1 MPKSYRLRTK
11 IGVDQSIRVNIE
23 QDFDFLE
30 VLSLKLRQEDVYTRF
45 CADYG
50 VVIGRVVAN
59 GGYGIPNANVSVFVP
74 VENMDLND
82 PVISSL
88 YPYKSPEEKNE
99 DGFRYNLLPYVQEY
113 GGHTPTGTFPTRQ
126 DVISRQEVLEIY
138 EKYYKFS
145 VKTNES
151 GDFMIVGVP
160 LGLQKVVLDLDLS
173 NMGCFS
179 LRPQDLI
186 RMGRG
191 VQDQFN
197 GSQFK
202 SSSDLSSLPQI
213 VNQVKD
219 VDVAS
224 FWGQEDLC
232 NIGITRVDFDL
243 RDLNIELEP
252 TAVFMGSIFSTPNNQ
267 MLRKNCKPKT
277 EQGDLCGLVTGPGE
291 ILAIR
296 QTIDVDINGDPILEQ
311 YFLPNG
317 GKVIDDEGTFVTEVP
332 MNLDY
337 IFTNEFGEEVI
348 SNDPSIGIPT
358 KSKYR
363 FKVKYQ
369 SDDNGP
375 AVSNNIFNPIKGEII
390 RGNFLVPQIR
400 EYGWNGTT
408 TNPGIDPSNLSNTAT
423 VSLNFNNPNE
433 VETRLITV
441 PSNASVEVLTSPDA
455 ENIETYVN
463 GQLRTEA
470 WIDFPNGGILEI
482 RVTKRNNL
490 GTFTPVNLDYV
501 LYDYRY
507 SQFQKSYAFSLDWN
521 EYANKSVA
529 INCEDFFYEM
539 VYNKVYTTAQ
549 LIEEYRK
556 GSGRARFLGI
566 KEIIDRGCESTTNK
580 FPTNDGV
587 RNFDFLYFLFNIII
601 SLLTPVIIALIP
613 ITHLLALLWPILK
626 WVLVIFLSG
635 FLGYLTFSY
644 GLAAVSAFPSVGLII
659 LFGVIAILFGVVTG
673 LFIAKVAPLI
683 VKFNFKSFGLPMMTY
698 PDCLAC
704 ECGSDDLPDDEI
716 TDGFPGGS
724 DPTEGQEIRKYTVWD
739 NGGPSILAPLNN
751 PSTWGVLGGEPTNTL
766 PLGVDPDEYSGNSS
780 RQNAKYSADLWGVR
794 YALAGY
800 PEPNSN
806 YYGAPIVRRY
816 SDGNR
821 QRSSKFYL
829 SKEVTT
835 AQSMNLMNMRSRYF
849 NDPYNTTNGQN
860 IIQTTVGNNPSFT
873 DNLVIMLVNVG
884 SSLNQGDILSF
895 NNVNNIQDLNY
906 SATTNPVNQFGS
918 QSITG
923 TTALSV
929 TKSLTYLDANG
940 QTQTINLN
948 LSASTTEK
956 EYLFKTGVEY
966 FQVLNSMTLQQAIG
980 LVNNNNGLL
989 WTHLV
994 RTNRIPYYNPSSNRS
1009 SFFDVDPLQIISNIS
1024 DNFRLVFMVR
1034 GVDVWSDKQYIKY
1047 DLSRIFGYPTFNSE
1061 VKVEGDFYLN
1071 VPVQASTTSNS
1082 KWVPE
1087 EHTVSYS
1094 NSSVFHE
1101 PFNFNVDPLSYSL
1114 VSTPNLR
1121 YYSSLGNNT
1130 LFRAASGEKRI
1141 SDFISNSNG
1150 AYLTNTRNV
1159 IKLDNGQSQFI
1170 VNGGTLIGSDRI
1182 NNITSSVND
1191 IANLNATVF
1200 SPRYPSINVNI
1211 SGPNPKLVMRSDRL
1225 PTSDVE
1231 RVNRN
1236 NSMVFHLNPNF
1247 AIYKVGGDTLSVLT
1261 QNSFD
1266 SSDASEDYA
1275 DEYGNNPQINSV
1287 TSTFSCGEMIPLSC
1301 YQVNTITNTITVNP
1315 NCPDNTDPERVV
1327 NGCYRIL
1334 EKPYVVGIGR
1344 DLQNFSEWKARFRFT
1359 FGACRNVISLTFVNN
1374 WVNGALYM
1382 YSFQKDDIYGN
1393 DPNDTKFLTTPDYEF
1408 CEDTIVYQE
1417 INNSFFYRS
1426 SPYNSNASKFTGK
1439 LPPQK
1444 NSGEYYRGQNK
1455 VMLGAPTTVMDM
1467 GPRDE
1472 FLQQICF
1479 NPDYQGYIV
1488 DNITSTSYKDTS
1500 DLLQTFFISRLTN
1513 STFLQNLVGFGNAS
1527 ISSLFSRE
1535 NQRLDG
1541 DLTQLMSIN
1550 SEFGVTPYM
1559 GNNYPSNALYFDLNR
1574 KPNMGVF
1581 FSANTV
1587 NRDLITPGRV
1597 TFRDNQIF
1605 LTNLYGFRDQEVP
1618 FHPWNIKSNNNVI
1631 FGNEYNDWKYKTP
1644 TNNIDTIK
1652 YQTVDRLN
1660 SSYTFPS
1667 NISTPTTEKPGFI
1680 YNSKISGENIELDDV
1695 IQRDISK
1702 MKLLVGAPYHFYF
1715 GLRIGKSAMNKYIDK
1730 YMFNQEIL

>member
-243 RDLNIELEP
+243 RDLNIEIEP

-337 IFTNEFGEEVI
+337 IFTNEFGEEII

-566 KEIIDRGCESTTNK
+566 KEIIDRGCESNTNK

-587 RNFDFLYFLFNIII
+587 RNFDFFFFLFD
-601 SLLTPVIIALIP
+601 LLIGIVSIAFIPLIVIA
-613 ITHLLALLWPILK
+613 HVVCFLWPILR
-626 WVLVIFLSG
+626 WLISLVVTVILSIVII
-635 FLGYLTFSY
+635 LCYAIKAITF
-644 GLAAVSAFPSVGLII
+644 GLARFNCPRWQFVNMPRTCPLSAI
-659 LFGVIAILFGVVTG
+659 
-673 LFIAKVAPLI
+673 PLP
-683 VKFNFKSFGLPMMTY
+683 NLSY
-698 PDCLAC
+698 PDCQSC
-704 ECGSDDLPDDEI
+704 ECEERPAGKYDVPEIEENSSALVNSTDYLFFDKLVAVEKEGDGTEIKGNWMNKYLYGFQVAMSGFDDDSNSRWVKSPAIDGANNPLTGRETFSFDLPLSEKLNLFNAKAKYHTI
-716 TDGFPGGS
+716 GS
-724 DPTEGQEIRKYTVWD
+724 YNRIGVKI
-739 NGGPSILAPLNN
+739 N
-751 PSTWGVLGGEPTNTL
+751 PSLNPGKTHQDNILMTVMG
-766 PLGVDPDEYSGNSS
+766 
-780 RQNAKYSADLWGVR
+780 
-794 YALAGY
+794 AGY
-800 PEPNSN
+800 ENLFGSGQIITFKNIENSNDPNLTGGTTGNTIFTTTQQTVNVEWMNPNS
-806 YYGAPIVRRY
+806 P
-816 SDGNR
+816 
-821 QRSSKFYL
+821 
-829 SKEVTT
+829 
-835 AQSMNLMNMRSRYF
+835 
-849 NDPYNTTNGQN
+849 
-860 IIQTTVGNNPSFT
+860 
-873 DNLVIMLVNVG
+873 
-884 SSLNQGDILSF
+884 
-895 NNVNNIQDLNY
+895 NVNNITSY
-906 SATTNPVNQFGS
+906 V
-918 QSITG
+918 ITG
-923 TTALSV
+923 DSSNTVVNYNFPMDT
-929 TKSLTYLDANG
+929 
-940 QTQTINLN
+940 
-948 LSASTTEK
+948 
-956 EYLFKTGVEY
+956 EY
-966 FQVLNSMTLQQAIG
+966 FQVITAMTLNDFISVSNGNPTNGYGNPPNRSLLNRYIFGWQKVEKRGTVNNGIRPNEYPNSSSNDRFETNKPNIMLNSEWRDL
-980 LVNNNNGLL
+980 LV
-989 WTHLV
+989 
-994 RTNRIPYYNPSSNRS
+994 
-1009 SFFDVDPLQIISNIS
+1009 
-1024 DNFRLVFMVR
+1024 VFSVR
-1034 GVDVWSDKQYIKY
+1034 GVDPYSPRQDIEY
-1047 DLSRIFGYPTFNSE
+1047 DLSKIMNYP
-1061 VKVEGDFYLN
+1061 EGSGTVTVRGQFKMN
-1071 VPVQASTTSNS
+1071 VPIQKYGASNDFRL
-1082 KWVPE
+1082 PR
-1087 EHTVSYS
+1087 H
-1094 NSSVFHE
+1094 
-1101 PFNFNVDPLSYSL
+1101 
-1114 VSTPNLR
+1114 
-1121 YYSSLGNNT
+1121 NN
-1130 LFRAASGEKRI
+1130 
-1141 SDFISNSNG
+1141 ISN
-1150 AYLTNTRNV
+1150 
-1159 IKLDNGQSQFI
+1159 
-1170 VNGGTLIGSDRI
+1170 NGGTSLNQRIYYPSYSFNIGSNYVSGWTSNQYLDYSAYDSSNLGPSNQSSQTTFNRAVAAGTSGI
-1182 NNITSSVND
+1182 WSAMVNKSGYRYNYYNNEIVEGVGLMFAKD
-1191 IANLNATVF
+1191 K
-1200 SPRYPSINVNI
+1200 RR
-1211 SGPNPKLVMRSDRL
+1211 PKLDDYSYASMVYYNTNPNLQLTFNDRTRPVMRTDRL
-1225 PTSDVE
+1225 PTSDVHD
-1231 RVNRN
+1231 RRFVLHQNRRY
-1236 NSMVFHLNPNF
+1236 
-1247 AIYKVGGDTLSVLT
+1247 AIYTLSDEG
-1261 QNSFD
+1261 QNEGFIVGSDPFFD
-1266 SSDASEDYA
+1266 GAEDFQEDGGQVA
-1275 DEYGNNPQINSV
+1275 QSILN
-1287 TSTFSCGEMIPLSC
+1287 TFSCDNMVPIKCYSGNGETIGVYPNGNEC
-1301 YQVNTITNTITVNP
+1301 YYVDQ
-1315 NCPDNTDPERVV
+1315 DNDLKKMYG
-1327 NGCYRIL
+1327 GCYYL
-1334 EKPYVVGIGR
+1334 VTK
-1344 DLQNFSEWKARFRFT
+1344 NFAFVTDFGMFAEWKSRFRMMF
-1359 FGACRNVISLTFVNN
+1359 ALCRNVVSLTFVNN
-1374 WVNGALYM
+1374 WVNGSLYM

-1393 DPNDTKFLTTPDYEF
+1393 NPNETKFLTTPDYQF
-1408 CEDTIVYQE
+1408 CRDTVVYQE

-1426 SPYNSNASKFTGK
+1426 SPYNSITSKFSGK
-1439 LPPQK
+1439 LPPQR
-1444 NSGEYYRGQNK
+1444 NSGGYYRAQNK
-1455 VMLGAPTTVMDM
+1455 VMLGAPTSMMDM

-1488 DNITSTSYKDTS
+1488 DNIKSTSYQDTS
-1500 DLLQTFFISRLTN
+1500 DILQLFAISRLADSN
-1513 STFLQNLVGFGNAS
+1513 FWQQIFGLGDAS
-1527 ISSLFSRE
+1527 IQRLFSRE
-1535 NQRLDG
+1535 KSRLDG
-1541 DLTQLMSIN
+1541 DIAQMISIN
-1550 SEFGVTPYM
+1550 SEFGVVPFL
-1559 GNNYPSNALYFDLNR
+1559 GNNYPDTNIKYLKSDYSDPRSGPLL
-1574 KPNMGVF
+1574 GVF
-1581 FSANTV
+1581 FSGNTV

-1618 FHPWNIKSNNNVI
+1618 FHPWEIKTNTKDGKWVI
-1631 FGNEYNDWKYKTP
+1631 FGSEENDWKYKNT
-1644 TNNIDTIK
+1644 TNSVDTIK
-1652 YQTVDRLN
+1652 YQTIDRLL

>member
-1 MPKSYRLRTK
+1 MPKSYRLKTK

-74 VENMDLND
+74 VEDMDLED

-88 YPYKSPEEKNE
+88 YPYRSPEEKNE
-99 DGFRYNLLPYVQEY
+99 DGFRYNLLPYTQEY

-160 LGLQKVVLDLDLS
+160 LGMQKVVLDLDLS

-197 GSQFK
+197 GTQFK

-243 RDLNIELEP
+243 RDLNIEIEP
-252 TAVFMGSIFSTPNNQ
+252 TAVFMGSIFSSADNQ
-267 MLRKNCKPKT
+267 MLRKNCKPRT

-291 ILAIR
+291 VLAIR
-296 QTIDVDINGDPILEQ
+296 QTIDVDSNGDPILEQ

-317 GKVIDDEGTFVTEVP
+317 GKVIDGDGTFVTEVP

-337 IFTNEFGEEVI
+337 VYTNEYGEEVI
-348 SNDPSIGIPT
+348 SNDPTIGVPS
-358 KSKYR
+358 KAKYR

-369 SDDNGP
+369 SEENGP
-375 AVSNNIFNPIKGEII
+375 PVVDSVFNPIKGEII
-390 RGNFLVPQIR
+390 RGNFVVPQIR
-400 EYGWNGTT
+400 EYGWRGDASSPGT
-408 TNPGIDPSNLSNTAT
+408 DPSTLSNTTT
-423 VSLNFNNPNE
+423 VSLVFSDPNE
-433 VETRLITV
+433 VETQPITI

-470 WIDFPNGGILEI
+470 WIDFPNGGSLDI

-501 LYDYRY
+501 LHDYRY

-521 EYANKSVA
+521 EYADKA
-529 INCEDFFYEM
+529 AGINCEDFFYEM

-556 GSGRARFLGI
+556 GSGRGRFIGI
-566 KEIIDRGCESTTNK
+566 KEILDRGCEGDTNK

-587 RNFDFLYFLFNIII
+587 RNFDFLFFLFNTLI
-601 SLLTPVIIALIP
+601 SLLTPVIVILIP
-613 ITHLLALLWPILK
+613 IVHLLALLWPILK
-626 WVLVIFLSG
+626 WVITIFLAG
-635 FLGYLTFSY
+635 YLGYQTVNF
-644 GLAAVSAFPSVGLII
+644 GIAAVSAFPAVGLII
-659 LFGVIAILFGVVTG
+659 LYGVTTIIMGVITG
-673 LFIAKVAPLI
+673 LFIAKIAPLI
-683 VKFNFKSFGLPMMTY
+683 VKFNFKSFGLPMMSY

-704 ECGSDDLPDDEI
+704 ECEGTDLPDDEI
-716 TDGFPGGS
+716 TDGFPGGAE
-724 DPTEGQEIRKYTVWD
+724 PGEGQEIRKYTVWD

-766 PLGVDPDEYSGNSS
+766 PLGVDPDEYSGNSNK
-780 RQNAKYSADLWGVR
+780 QNAKYSADLWGVR

-800 PEPNSN
+800 SEPNSN

-816 SDGNR
+816 SNGN
-821 QRSSKFYL
+821 QQNDSKFYL

-860 IIQTTVGNNPSFT
+860 IIQTTVGNNVPFT

-895 NNVNNIQDLNY
+895 NDVNNIQDLNY

-940 QTQTINLN
+940 QTQTISLN
-948 LSASTTEK
+948 ISASTTEK

-966 FQVLNSMTLQQAIG
+966 FQVLDSMSLQQARV
-980 LVNNNNGLL
+980 LVNNNSGLL

-994 RTNRIPYYNPSSNRS
+994 RTNRIPYYNPTINS
-1009 SFFDVDPLQIISNIS
+1009 SFYFDADPMQLISNIS

-1034 GVDVWSDKQYIKY
+1034 GIDVWSDKQYIKY
-1047 DLSRIFGYPTFNSE
+1047 DLSRIFGYPTFNSN

-1071 VPVQASTTSNS
+1071 IPVQPSTTSNS

-1087 EHTVSYS
+1087 EHTVPYS
-1094 NSSVFHE
+1094 TSSVFHE
-1101 PFNFNVDPLSYSL
+1101 PFNFNVDPSTYTS
-1114 VSTPNLR
+1114 VSTPNLQ
-1121 YYSSLGNNT
+1121 YYSSLGNDT
-1130 LFRAASGEKRI
+1130 SFKAASGEKPV
-1141 SDFISNSNG
+1141 SDFISNNNG
-1150 AYLTNTRNV
+1150 AYETDVANV
-1159 IKLDNGQSQFI
+1159 IKLDNGQPQFI

-1182 NNITSSVND
+1182 NSITDPVGNIGD
-1191 IANLNATVF
+1191 LKATVF
-1200 SPRYPSINVNI
+1200 SPIYNPINVNI
-1211 SGPNPKLVMRSDRL
+1211 SGTNPKLVMRCDRL

-1231 RVNRN
+1231 RVNKN
-1236 NSMVFHLNPNF
+1236 NSMAFHLNPNF
-1247 AIYKVGGDTLSVLT
+1247 AIYKVGSDALSVLT
-1261 QNSFD
+1261 ENSFD
-1266 SSDASEDYA
+1266 SSDISEDYA
-1275 DEYGNNPQINSV
+1275 DEYGDNPQITAV
-1287 TSTFSCGEMIPLSC
+1287 TSTFSCGEMVPLSC
-1301 YQVNTITNTITVNP
+1301 YQVDLVNNTITVNP
-1315 NCPDNTDPERVV
+1315 NCPDNTNPERVV

-1334 EKPYVVGIGR
+1334 EKPYVIGIGR

-1393 DPNDTKFLTTPDYEF
+1393 DSNETKFLTTPDYEF
-1408 CEDTIVYQE
+1408 CEDTVVYQE

-1426 SPYNSNASKFTGK
+1426 SPYNGSEFTGK
-1439 LPPQK
+1439 LPPK
-1444 NSGEYYRGQNK
+1444 DSDGNLYEGQNA
-1455 VMLGAPTTVMDM
+1455 VMLGNPTTMMDM

-1488 DNITSTSYKDTS
+1488 DNIASTSYKDTS

-1513 STFLQNLVGFGNAS
+1513 STFLQNLGGFGNAS
-1527 ISSLFSRE
+1527 ISSLFSRD

-1550 SEFGVTPYM
+1550 SEFGVIPYM
-1559 GNNYPSNALYFDLNR
+1559 GNNYPSDALYFDLNNN
-1574 KPNMGVF
+1574 PNMGVF

-1587 NRDLITPGRV
+1587 NRDLITPGRT
-1597 TFRDNQIF
+1597 TFQDTQAGH
-1605 LTNLYGFRDQEVP
+1605 LYNLYGFKDQEVP
-1618 FHPWNIKSNNNVI
+1618 FHPWNIKPNNNVI
-1631 FGNEYNDWKYKTP
+1631 FGNEYNDWKYKQP
-1644 TNNIDTIK
+1644 TGNIDTIN
-1652 YQTVDRLN
+1652 YQTIDRLN

-1667 NISTPTTEKPGFI
+1667 SVSTPTTEKPGFI
-1680 YNSKISGENIELDDV
+1680 YNSTNSGGVITLDSTTNANITN
-1695 IQRDISK
+1695 